1 MDKKTTIF
9 NHALIWGAILG
20 IVLIVYNLL
29 LYFLDLSTNRALG
42 YVSWL
47 ISIAIVFY
55 AMKVYRDSVNQGI
68 LSFRDAFVTGFLV
81 CVISGFIS
89 AVFAYIQFNYISPE
103 LIDKMAQIAEERFLS
118 RGMSDDMVE
127 RSMAMSRKFLTPGS
141 ISIMAFVMSVFFG
154 AFISLILAAIVKKEP
169 NPFQTAE

>member
-89 AVFAYIQFNYISPE
+89 
-103 LIDKMAQIAEERFLS
+103 
-118 RGMSDDMVE
+118 
-127 RSMAMSRKFLTPGS
+127 KFS
-141 ISIMAFVMSVFFG
+141 KIFF
-154 AFISLILAAIVKKEP
+154 
-169 NPFQTAE
+169 

>member
-1 MDKKTTIF
+1 MEKKTTLL
-9 NHALIWGAILG
+9 NHSLVWGAILG
-20 IVLIVYNLL
+20 IVLIVWSLL

-55 AMKVYRDSVNQGI
+55 AMKIYRDTVNQGI
-68 LSFRDAFVTGFLV
+68 LSFSNAFVIGLLV

-89 AVFAYIQFNYISPE
+89 AVFAYIQFNFISPE
-103 LIDKMAQIAEERFLS
+103 LVDKILQITEERMLS
-118 RGMSDDMVE
+118 RGMTDDMVE
-127 RSMAMSRKFLTPGS
+127 QSLEMSSKFMTPGL
-141 ISIMAFVMSVFFG
+141 IAIMAFVMSVFVG
-154 AFISLILAAIVKKEP
+154 AIISLILAAIVKKEP